1 MIEQEYFDD
10 FKVGDSFVTDSF
22 TLTREESIAFAR
34 MYDPQPF
41 HLDEAAGKA
50 SIFKRLAASG
60 WNTAAIIMRLIVRSG
75 FLRRTGILG
84 TGIDELRWLAPVFPG
99 DTLHVQGEVI
109 VLEPDPKGR
118 PFGRMR
124 VQLYAINQD
133 DVRVMSEI
141 ANLTVA
147 SRP

>member
-22 TLTREESIAFAR
+22 TVTREESIDFAR

-60 WNTAAIIMRLIVRSG
+60 WHTAAIIMRLIVRAG

-84 TGIDELRWLAPVFPG
+84 TGVDELRWLAPVFPG
-99 DTLHVQGEVI
+99 DALHVTGEI
-109 VLEPDPKGR
+109 ISLEPDPKGR
-118 PFGRMR
+118 PFGKMR
-124 VQLYAINQD
+124 VQLYALNQD
-133 DVRVMSEI
+133 NVCVMSEI

-147 SRP
+147 KRP